1 MTKYRVTFEIDEEV
15 EADNRNEAVDEAI
28 GNIVDGVWFDNEL
41 TQCIRYNAT
50 VQYTRYNPTV
60 ERVDDENSD

>member
-15 EADNRNEAVDEAI
+15 EADNRNETVDEAI

-50 VQYTRYNPTV
+50 V

>member
-15 EADNRNEAVDEAI
+15 EADNRDDAVDKAI

-41 TQCIRYNAT
+41 SQYIRHNA
-50 VQYTRYNPTV
+50 TV
-60 ERVDDENSD
+60 ERVDDENYD

>member
-15 EADNRNEAVDEAI
+15 EADNRDDAVDKAI

-41 TQCIRYNAT
+41 SQYIRYNA
-50 VQYTRYNPTV
+50 TV